1 MMFLTDLHLQPNSM
15 ASTLWN
21 ARPATAPREAT
32 SDFAPRMSLFESA
45 DAYWVR
51 MEIPGVPADKIELT
65 FERDQLI
72 VKGEK
77 VQETLDEGMRWL
89 RNERPYGAFE
99 RTFRFTTPVAPDGV
113 VAETRDGILTIRV
126 AKAPEALP
134 KKINV
139 IAK

>member
-1 MMFLTDLHLQPNSM
+1 MFLTDLHPM

-21 ARPATAPREAT
+21 QTRPTPAPEAT
-32 SDFAPRMSLFESA
+32 EFTPRVSLFEST

-65 FERDQLI
+65 FERDQLL

-77 VQETLDEGMRWL
+77 ARETLDEGMRWL

-99 RTFRFTTPVAPDGV
+99 RTFRFTTPVASDGV

-126 AKAPEALP
+126 AKAPESLP

-139 IAK
+139 VAK

>member
-1 MMFLTDLHLQPNSM
+1 MFLTDLHPM

-21 ARPATAPREAT
+21 TRQATQTPEAAEFT
-32 SDFAPRMSLFESA
+32 PGVSLFESA

-65 FERDQLI
+65 FERDQLL

-77 VQETLDEGMRWL
+77 ARETLDEGMRWL

-99 RTFRFTTPVAPDGV
+99 RTFRFTTPVAADGV

-126 AKAPEALP
+126 AKAPESLP

>member
-1 MMFLTDLHLQPNSM
+1 MMFLTDLRPMTSNL
-15 ASTLWN
+15 ASSLWN
-21 ARPATAPREAT
+21 ERAEAREAET
-32 SDFAPRMSLFESA
+32 FTPRVSLFESV

-51 MEIPGVPADKIELT
+51 MEIPGVAADKIELT
-65 FERDQLI
+65 FERDQLL

-77 VQETLDEGMRWL
+77 ALETLDEGMRWL

-99 RTFRFTTPVAPDGV
+99 RTFRFTAPVAVDGV
-113 VAETRDGILTIRV
+113 QAETRDGILTIRV
-126 AKAPEALP
+126 AKAPESLP